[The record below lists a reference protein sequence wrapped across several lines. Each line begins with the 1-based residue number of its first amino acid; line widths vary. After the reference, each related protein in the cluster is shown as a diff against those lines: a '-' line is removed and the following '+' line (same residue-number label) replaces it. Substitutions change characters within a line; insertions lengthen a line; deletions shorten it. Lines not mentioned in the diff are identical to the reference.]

1 MITRDMAYI
10 NKMNISGEHYADEI
24 NRKFWE
30 QDAHYV
36 DLKERK
42 VAGFEDEKIKLM
54 DDFIQKNK
62 SNFNEDDL
70 KFLSKIRK

>member
-1 MITRDMAYI
+1 M
-10 NKMNISGEHYADEI
+10 G
-24 NRKFWE
+24 
-30 QDAHYV
+30 
-36 DLKERK
+36 DLDI
-42 VAGFEDEKIKLM
+42 GFEDEKIKLM